1 MTISYVLLIYIYIY
15 IYIYIK
21 VLFLIQ
27 FFSFSVFERFKK
39 EGKIR
44 IKILRSTLI
53 VPFHALPIKIFH
65 TLCNASKS

>member
-1 MTISYVLLIYIYIY
+1 MTSSYALLIYIY

-27 FFSFSVFERFKK
+27 IFSFSVFERFKK
-39 EGKIR
+39 EEGKIR

-53 VPFHALPIKIFH
+53 VPLHALPITIFH